1 MDIGKSIGEISGGI
15 LKYSSVNDA
24 NVNVRKVENIRQ
36 GIYTWFTL
44 LSCIHFEKMKKYFET
59 SITLKYILSW
69 KNKTMAHY
77 YRPISRDSSRFST
90 TQCVKSVQ

>member
-24 NVNVRKVENIRQ
+24 NVVRKVENIRQ
-36 GIYTWFTL
+36 GICTCFTL
-44 LSCIHFEKMKKYFET
+44 LSCIYFEKMKKYFQS

-69 KNKTMAHY
+69 KNKNMAHY

-90 TQCVKSVQ
+90 TECVKSVQ